1 MNQADTPRPL
11 TDDELS
17 RMLAPVPLAWQQRN
31 ALVRIGWRP
40 GLAAGYAGPV
50 ELSGLWLLLSPR
62 PADRSSAYP
71 TGGPAPL
78 RAQ

>member
-1 MNQADTPRPL
+1 MNQPDTRRPL
-11 TDDELS
+11 TADKLNHL
-17 RMLAPVPLAWQQRN
+17 LAPVPLAWQQRN

-50 ELSGLWLLLSPR
+50 ELSDLWLLLSPR
-62 PADRSSAYP
+62 PADRVSAYP

-78 RAQ
+78 RPR